1 MPECVL
7 CRVFS
12 LLHHFQHQKC
22 PNNDYFVFFCCF
34 FVGFYT
40 ELNFVVTIAW
50 SVYMWYVCY
59 YILLERYSWALSN
72 EIGPMVSGYDYKFLY
87 SNYSYFTNRAVI
99 WTLYLLKLCWTV
111 PSVRRTPII
120 HTFPLNNDSLIGNGQ
135 DLWIKASFTRID
147 IDFVCVGTALW

>member
-1 MPECVL
+1 MPKCVL

-59 YILLERYSWALSN
+59 YIPLERYSWALSN
-72 EIGPMVSGYDYKFLY
+72 ENVPMVSSHDYEFLY

-99 WTLYLLKLCWTV
+99 WTLYLLKVSLTIQLGARY
-111 PSVRRTPII
+111 SII
-120 HTFPLNNDSLIGNGQ
+120 HIFTFNNDSTIRNGQ
-135 DLWIKASFTRID
+135 YIWIKASFTRID
-147 IDFVCVGTALW
+147 IDLVCMGIELW